1 MVFTSERV
9 ERPRRGRL
17 RDCTARARQR
27 SDPANADGPI
37 PDLDRIF
44 PCVCEECSA
53 AACGSS
59 PPSRKDLSGLL
70 SQRHCRWLVFRALG
84 HSSSIFLEPFA
95 PPALTGF
102 HATMAPLTPARW
114 SRTAHRGG
122 RACRPL
128 PGRSLCFT
136 CLAFRAFRPQTP
148 VRPCRRFGTQPFS
161 STGFHGASCRVSP
174 LGLVP
179 QSVWA
184 SPLASRLANRTGRN
198 GFVILRTARSPPV
211 ALHLLSR
218 GRSYV
223 QLQAGVCMPE
233 KDSHPSDQTRL
244 QTQ

>member
-114 SRTAHRGG
+114 SHARPREGAG
-122 RACRPL
+122 RAVRCRAGLSASRVWPSEHSAPKHL
-128 PGRSLCFT
+128 SVPVVALAHNPSARQASTGRPVG
-136 CLAFRAFRPQTP
+136 FRPWDLSPSRSGLRHWLVEPDAPATDWREA
-148 VRPCRRFGTQPFS
+148 VR
-161 STGFHGASCRVSP
+161 RVLES
-174 LGLVP
+174 G
-179 QSVWA
+179 
-184 SPLASRLANRTGRN
+184 
-198 GFVILRTARSPPV
+198 I
-211 ALHLLSR
+211 
-218 GRSYV
+218 
-223 QLQAGVCMPE
+223 
-233 KDSHPSDQTRL
+233 
-244 QTQ
+244 